1 MLFKALSGLG
11 WVVGQLC
18 RFVGAVLGRVGSFVG
33 GMVGDTLRIVGNLIT
48 AVFLTPFIVANI
60 VLGRWSR
67 VNHYGKAWEQEF
79 IALGQELYRLT
90 IGHPGRLLGLTS
102 LTHGIEHRI
111 PEAIA
116 RAPAA
121 DLPRGGP
128 DTFDG
133 YRVVG
138 SLPSGGSGARL
149 FLAKALSDKREQLES
164 TGCSV
169 PGKVVIKS
177 FSLSDGSTMPQIVRE
192 SRALEAARDLG
203 LVLEHDLTAT
213 RFHYVMPYVSGED
226 LTLVTQRLHDQ
237 AGSEGLGPHQVA
249 LTMSY
254 LADLLQTMHR
264 FHTAGLW
271 HKDIKPS
278 NIIVSNERVH
288 LVDLG
293 LITPLRSAMTL
304 TTHGTEYF
312 RDPELVRLAL
322 RGVKVQEVDGV
333 KFDIYGAGAVLYSV
347 LENGFPA
354 HGSLSQIHKRCPEAL
369 RWIVRRAM
377 ADMNKR
383 YGSAVEMMADIR
395 TVMSSPDPFKVAPAD
410 LPSLSGDPSM
420 LEALASEEADETVS
434 PPLPRASYT
443 SPSHQTEGDEG
454 VLAAGW
460 RDNLLGRSSPPK
472 HRDRDTVAA
481 SSRQG
486 RVRGGAL
493 VALVLFG
500 VCFVIAISIV
510 GTYRSDLSAT
520 PSVSPSN
527 SVALGAERTAVT
539 HGSTYELAKAA
550 RFAGQRQ
557 KATALGKHRTEPK
570 KVLVIDDLGPS
581 LRNKQSAN
589 VEHLFE
595 TLELAHFDIVG
606 QERNSDVFPSTE
618 AALESEARVLIGLS
632 TEWNGEMHKHL
643 EAWMRQTSPPVSAVL
658 FLAQGDEP
666 GQFVSQCATLNS
678 IDRDDLTSLLD
689 FAVASSYWDD
699 TLRKEFDE
707 TGEH

>member
-1 MLFKALSGLG
+1 
-11 WVVGQLC
+11 
-18 RFVGAVLGRVGSFVG
+18 
-33 GMVGDTLRIVGNLIT
+33 MVSDTLRIAGNLIT

-67 VNHYGKAWEQEF
+67 ANHYGKALEQEF
-79 IALGQELYRLT
+79 IAIGQGLYRLT

-116 RAPAA
+116 RAPAP
-121 DLPRGGP
+121 DLPRGGS
-128 DTFDG
+128 DAFEG

-149 FLAKALSDKREQLES
+149 FLAEPRPEKREQLEN
-164 TGCSV
+164 TGHAI

-192 SRALEAARDLG
+192 SRALEAARKLG
-203 LVLEHDLTAT
+203 LVLEHDLAAT
-213 RFHYVMPYVSGED
+213 RFHYVMPYVPGED
-226 LTLVTQRLHDQ
+226 LTLVTQRLHDK
-237 AGSEGLGPHQVA
+237 AGSEGLGPREVA
-249 LTMSY
+249 LTMNY
-254 LADLLQTMHR
+254 IDNLLQTMQR

-278 NIIVSNERVH
+278 NIIVSDERVH

-333 KFDIYGAGAVLYSV
+333 KFDIYGAGAVLFSV

-354 HGSLSQIHKRCPEAL
+354 HGSLSQIRKRCPEAL

-377 ADMNKR
+377 ADMNNR
-383 YGSAVEMMADIR
+383 YGSATEMMADIR
-395 TVMSSPDPFKVAPAD
+395 TVMSSPDPFQVAPAD

-420 LEALASEEADETVS
+420 LETLASEESNATA
-434 PPLPRASYT
+434 PHPFPRASHT
-443 SPSHQTEGDEG
+443 SPPRQ
-454 VLAAGW
+454 
-460 RDNLLGRSSPPK
+460 
-472 HRDRDTVAA
+472 RDRDPVAA

-486 RVRGGAL
+486 RVRRGAL

-510 GTYRSDLSAT
+510 GTYRSVLSAT
-520 PSVSPSN
+520 PPVSPSN
-527 SVALGAERTAVT
+527 SVALGTERA
-539 HGSTYELAKAA
+539 AA
-550 RFAGQRQ
+550 RFAGQSR

-595 TLELAHFDIVG
+595 TLKLAHFDIVG
-606 QERNSDVFPSTE
+606 QERNSDVFPNAET
-618 AALESEARVLIGLS
+618 ALESEARVLIGLS
-632 TEWNGEMHKHL
+632 TEWNGEMHEHL
-643 EAWMRQTSPPVSAVL
+643 EALMRQTAPPVSAVL

-689 FAVASSYWDD
+689 FAVASSYLDD
-699 TLRKEFDE
+699 TFR
-707 TGEH
+707 GEPVVAQPERGWWSGQWNLWGEDGAISEESAIHIQMHGR